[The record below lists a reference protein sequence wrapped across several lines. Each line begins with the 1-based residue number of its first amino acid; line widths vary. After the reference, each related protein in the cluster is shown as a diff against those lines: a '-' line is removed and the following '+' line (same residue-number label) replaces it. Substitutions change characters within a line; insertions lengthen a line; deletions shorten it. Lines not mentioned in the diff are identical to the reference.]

1 MVALI
6 QKYTEAELK
15 SQSTSFYAGE
25 GWVKCQIHSS
35 AKVPNPYKKEGETKP
50 DVIAI
55 YYDVLSGSEAGVR
68 GHVFLELFDDSPV
81 TFQNGGSAPR
91 SKGAFK
97 KLRDIS
103 IAAGH
108 NETIYETDLLN
119 GRTIEIEHKT
129 QEPRPIKDAE
139 GNETGQFYP
148 PSSEP
153 KKFRKV
159 IENLAAQVAAIMPP
173 AVAVPAVV
181 AAPVAPATPALYPP
195 ATVAAPVAAVAAVAA
210 AVDLD
215 DEIPFA

>member
-1 MVALI
+1 MVALV

-55 YYDVLSGSEAGVR
+55 YYDVISGSEAGVR
-68 GHVFLELFDDSPV
+68 GHVYLELFDDSPV
-81 TFQNGGSAPR
+81 TFPNGGSAPR

-129 QEPRPIKDAE
+129 QELRPVKDAE

-153 KKFRKV
+153 KKFRKA
-159 IENLAAQVAAIMPP
+159 IENLAAQVAAIVPP
-173 AVAVPAVV
+173 AQPQVVAPV
-181 AAPVAPATPALYPP
+181 AAPVAPAAGLYPP
-195 ATVAAPVAAVAAVAA
+195 AAAVAPAPVTA

>member
-1 MVALI
+1 MVALF

-15 SQSTSFYAGE
+15 SGTSFYAGE

-35 AKVPNPYKKEGETKP
+35 AKVPNPYDKERVDG
-50 DVIAI
+50 IAI

-68 GHVFLELFDDSPV
+68 GHVFLELFDDTLQ
-81 TFQNGGSAPR
+81 TFQNGGSAQR

-119 GRTIEIEHKT
+119 GRTIDIEHKT
-129 QEPRPIKDAE
+129 QELRAIKDAE
-139 GNETGQFYP
+139 GNETGQFYL

-159 IENLAAQVAAIMPP
+159 IENLTAQVTAIMAP
-173 AVAVPAVV
+173 VAVVAPV
-181 AAPVAPATPALYPP
+181 AAPVAPAAALYPP
-195 ATVAAPVAAVAAVAA
+195 AAAPVAATAAVTATI
-210 AVDLD
+210 DLD

>member
-119 GRTIEIEHKT
+119 GRTIDIEHKT

-159 IENLAAQVAAIMPP
+159 IENLATQVAAIMPP
-173 AVAVPAVV
+173 AVA
-181 AAPVAPATPALYPP
+181 APAAV
-195 ATVAAPVAAVAAVAA
+195 AQVAAPVAAPVAALYPPAAAPAPVAPSA
-210 AVDLD
+210 TAVDLD